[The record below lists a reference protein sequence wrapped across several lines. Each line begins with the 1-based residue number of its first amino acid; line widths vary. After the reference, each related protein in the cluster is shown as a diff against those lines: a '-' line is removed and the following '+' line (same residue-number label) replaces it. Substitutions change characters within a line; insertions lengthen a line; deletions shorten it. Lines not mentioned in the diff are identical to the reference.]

1 MILQSSLFEGDGQF
15 AQGAIELLN
24 ALIVHRPTHSFG
36 GGVGRRKGNGQSSS
50 SRCHSPPPTFL
61 SYRLKTLK
69 VEPNPTTIGRSITHH
84 LKSKFFLI
92 VKKDATI

>member
-24 ALIVHRPTHSFG
+24 ALIVPRLAHSLG
-36 GGVGRRKGNGQSSS
+36 GGSVGRRKGNGQSLG
-50 SRCHSPPPTFL
+50 SRCHSPPPTFT

-69 VEPNPTTIGRSITHH
+69 VEPNSTTISRSITHH
-84 LKSKFFLI
+84 LKCNFFS
-92 VKKDATI
+92 